1 MYRFAVDAPVD
12 VGELREHLR
21 KMSDADLRWFGRA
34 AEFMCSP
41 GANGCMPPRECFVIQ
56 LEEAK
61 VEWRWRARLLRPA
74 TPCVPDTGHHGGSTL
89 HSGPES

>member
-1 MYRFAVDAPVD
+1 MHRFAIDAPVEVD
-12 VGELREHLR
+12 ELRERLR
-21 KMSDADLRWFGRA
+21 KMSDEDLRWFGRA

-61 VEWRWRARLLRPA
+61 AEWRRRKQTAPID
-74 TPCVPDTGHHGGSTL
+74 VGSER
-89 HSGPES
+89 S